1 MTKSEKETLV
11 SICRDIEDSDDKI
24 DALERLYFEIKR
36 MVAEPSQ
43 LNELNIR
50 KDEEK
55 NISGR
60 RIVDEYWADG
70 EWHYD

>member
-43 LNELNIR
+43 R
-50 KDEEK
+50 
-55 NISGR
+55 
-60 RIVDEYWADG
+60 
-70 EWHYD
+70 